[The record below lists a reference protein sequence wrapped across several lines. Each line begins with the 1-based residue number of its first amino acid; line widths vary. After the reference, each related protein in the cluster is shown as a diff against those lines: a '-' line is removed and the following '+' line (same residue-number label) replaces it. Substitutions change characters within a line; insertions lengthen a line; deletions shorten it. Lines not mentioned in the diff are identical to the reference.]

1 MRIPNFD
8 PSGIPQTNPDEVKK
22 FLLKT
27 DTKKATAYG
36 DNPAKIVKELAH
48 VQCIPLSN
56 LINAS
61 FKQGKWPTIYKNEII
76 TPAPKQYPPVK
87 RDMLRPISNL
97 FNFDKTME
105 KIVGELVIMDM
116 KEKLDPSSLEIKV
129 IRASNIIC

>member
-1 MRIPNFD
+1 M
-8 PSGIPQTNPDEVKK
+8 
-22 FLLKT
+22 
-27 DTKKATAYG
+27 
-36 DNPAKIVKELAH
+36 KEFAH
-48 VQCIPLSN
+48 VLCIPLSN

-116 KEKLDPSSLEIKV
+116 KEKLDPKQFGNQRHLGIQHNLLKMIDRILKSLDNNPEV
-129 IRASNIIC
+129 R